1 MVSDYTPPP
10 VTQATLK
17 GAPSVTVSPVGLAQG
32 LPRNNNANYGPDTP
46 GTTTCGINEAA
57 VSLGSVGGK
66 LCLLEGTF
74 TVSSTVFIPPRVAVI
89 GAGRG
94 STVITSATPG
104 IGYMVTLNA
113 ATDSEISGVT
123 LDMNDIAG
131 ASALFFTGACS
142 RIRVHNCIFKGQY
155 DTWLIQFNSNGLSSS
170 SPPTAYCQDVRID
183 HNEIFGGC
191 SKSGGSLENVILSA
205 AVNCY
210 VDDNTIYVNQVSESM
225 YICAF
230 YDYTRGCRFGDNR
243 ILVAQNIG
251 GIFYD
256 SDGLFNDFAENYIE
270 TRTGS
275 TNAIG
280 QVVKLLTA
288 SIGLSVRGNVVNGL
302 NGYGPNANTVGQ
314 FINIVSAP
322 APAVVNGSGGP
333 DGNVSQNAGY
343 VDYLIVEG
351 NCVVG
356 AYTILTIMGSQN
368 QVANS
373 WTFKNNVWAT
383 LAATAFDNGGTLR
396 GFSCIGGIGG
406 QIDYSNN
413 TDISDLLVL
422 NSSNVGVGIGIA
434 VFSGW
439 STATINGNRFA
450 IAKNNVA
457 GSSYNNVQLS
467 SITNLQFRGNVIGGS
482 GTATLIGY
490 YSLTSI
496 GAGLVEGNI
505 RGDTGHPL
513 NQGFSVTTP
522 AFPATAT
529 NVQNT
534 NPFSVRIYLLTAGA
548 GTAFTI
554 TDPAGNVQAITV
566 ALAAGMEFT
575 LDPGAQIQFT
585 YTTAPTWKWYGI

>member
-17 GAPSVTVSPVGLAQG
+17 GAPYVTVSPVGLAQG
-32 LPRNNNANYGPDTP
+32 LPRNNNANFGPDTP

-170 SPPTAYCQDVRID
+170 SPPSAYCQDIRID

-191 SKSGGSLENVILSA
+191 SDSAGTLENIILSA
-205 AVNCY
+205 AANCMV
-210 VDDNTIYVNQVSESM
+210 VDNDIYVNQPGGM
-225 YICAF
+225 FICAF
-230 YDYTRGCRFGDNR
+230 YDYTRGCRFGGNR
-243 ILVAQNIG
+243 VVVTQKIT

-256 SDGLFNDFAENYIE
+256 SDGLCNSFDTNYIE
-270 TRTGS
+270 AATGAA
-275 TNAIG
+275 NAIG
-280 QVVKLLTA
+280 QIVELSAA
-288 SIGLSVRGNVVNGL
+288 SNGLSICGNIVNGL
-302 NGYGPNANTVGQ
+302 NGYGANTNPVGS
-314 FINIVSAP
+314 FINVISAGS
-322 APAVVNGSGGP
+322 PAVANGSGGP
-333 DGNVSQNAGY
+333 DGNVSQNGGY
-343 VDYLIVEG
+343 VDYLRVDG
-351 NCVVG
+351 NYVVG
-356 AYTILTIMGSQN
+356 VYRVLAILGSQN

-373 WTFKNNVWAT
+373 WTFKNNVWAA
-383 LAATAFDNGGTLR
+383 LAGIGIDNGSNARAFD
-396 GFSCIGGIGG
+396 CIGGIGG

-422 NSSNVGVGIGIA
+422 NANQVGVGDGIA
-434 VFSGW
+434 TFSGW
-439 STATINGNRFA
+439 NTAIIVGNRFA
-450 IAKNNVA
+450 VAKLFVS
-457 GSSYNNVQLS
+457 GSAYNNVRAS
-467 SITNLQFRGNVIGGS
+467 SISNLQFRGNVIGGS

-505 RGDTGHPL
+505 RGDTGLPL

-554 TDPAGNVQAITV
+554 IDPAGNVQAITV